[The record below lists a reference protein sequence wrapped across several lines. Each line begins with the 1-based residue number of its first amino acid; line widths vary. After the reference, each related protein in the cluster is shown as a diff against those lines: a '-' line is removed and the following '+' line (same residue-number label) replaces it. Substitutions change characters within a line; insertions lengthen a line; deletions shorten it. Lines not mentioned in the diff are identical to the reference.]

1 MSQPPAHF
9 EPQQGGTWMQNAQP
23 PTQSHNGQPQQAA
36 HDDFFSAFAQQQQ
49 QQQHQQQQ
57 QQQQQHQ
64 PAPFPHHN
72 DPATS
77 SAGILPASFFEIPF
91 DLGDATTGQA
101 QLDASFDPLHGLP
114 DMSPEMYLGPPATS
128 IPIPNYGNNP
138 YVVPSQQPPAPH
150 LYPHYQHQL
159 QMQHEHAPQQAG
171 HMPDFAA
178 EFASLQASLGFDEHG
193 NSLPQQQQ
201 QQQQQQQAGP
211 SRQPQPGFESAGVKP
226 KAATKKSSK
235 PKAPKKEKDGAE
247 KEKKPAKPKASK
259 GKAKDVAE
267 ATGGPG
273 STAAA
278 GSTTMDPGMIT
289 TETPTQLSTVE
300 ASKPKPKKSKA
311 KAKDKDRDGTA
322 ADAPA
327 TSPLA
332 DATAPPPKPKKS
344 KKKAAEKASVAD
356 GGSAGASAAT
366 ASSTSQS
373 VAVPAAEPA
382 VGPWASAGGP
392 SKLSDLAGS
401 SPARST
407 KASSAAPKK
416 GASAGAGAG
425 GGGKKG
431 ARSASRMSSLG
442 PGRAGT
448 RDRDSATP
456 ALSVRDSVRPGGV
469 GVGPGAGDDEDDEM
483 VPAVQSKRGGDRAG
497 GADEDDVE
505 DEAEADA
512 EMDGDDELR
521 AGDYEDQERIYAAQ
535 QKNMGLLSM
544 VMTPEQL
551 DRHMASRRGALNKA
565 SVRKLV
571 NHVLSQSVNAHV
583 AMVAAGVAKIFVGE
597 IVEAARRVQQE
608 RRQQGPLKPIHL
620 LEAHRRYRSQ
630 RERPGYFPP
639 GRDGAMPG
647 LGKRRRLF

>member
-211 SRQPQPGFESAGVKP
+211 SRQPQPGFESAG
-226 KAATKKSSK
+226 
-235 PKAPKKEKDGAE
+235 
-247 KEKKPAKPKASK
+247 
-259 GKAKDVAE
+259 
-267 ATGGPG
+267 
-273 STAAA
+273 
-278 GSTTMDPGMIT
+278 
-289 TETPTQLSTVE
+289 LSTVE